1 MGRGLSHRL
10 LEGDIP
16 SRMAVAMRCPPL
28 AADSSN
34 AVAVPESGSAALDTV
49 GIDSGVVVADPDTE
63 RPLADSSVDRAVDGR
78 EFGAGGIAHAQLKME
93 ADLLARTRH
102 GRSP

>member
-16 SRMAVAMRCPPL
+16 SRMAVAMRCPPH

-49 GIDSGVVVADPDTE
+49 EIDSGVVADPDMA

-78 EFGAGGIAHAQLKME
+78 EVGAGGIAHAQLFE
-93 ADLLARTRH
+93 
-102 GRSP
+102 RS

>member
-16 SRMAVAMRCPPL
+16 SRMAVAKRYYPL

-49 GIDSGVVVADPDTE
+49 EIDSGVAVADPDTA

-78 EFGAGGIAHAQLKME
+78 EVGAGGIAHAQLFE
-93 ADLLARTRH
+93 C
-102 GRSP
+102 S

>member
-16 SRMAVAMRCPPL
+16 SQMAVAMRYPPL

-34 AVAVPESGSAALDTV
+34 AVAVPEGGSAALDTV
-49 GIDSGVVVADPDTE
+49 GIDSGVVADPDTA
-63 RPLADSSVDRAVDGR
+63 RPLADSSVDKAVDGR
-78 EFGAGGIAHAQLKME
+78 EVGAGGIAHAQLFE
-93 ADLLARTRH
+93 
-102 GRSP
+102 RS

>member
-1 MGRGLSHRL
+1 MGRGLSRRL

-16 SRMAVAMRCPPL
+16 SRMAGAMRCPPL

-49 GIDSGVVVADPDTE
+49 GIDSGVVVVVADPDTA
-63 RPLADSSVDRAVDGR
+63 RPLADSCVDRAVDGR
-78 EFGAGGIAHAQLKME
+78 EVGAGGIAHAQLFE
-93 ADLLARTRH
+93 
-102 GRSP
+102 RS